1 MVDLSCGRGA
11 VMDADGEVGQPRPKR
26 SSKLKQGRVRV
37 EGRKA
42 MNGN

>member
-1 MVDLSCGRGA
+1 VGEVQLWMLT
-11 VMDADGEVGQPRPKR
+11 GEVGQPRPKR
-26 SSKLKQGRVRV
+26 SSKLKQGRARV